1 MEQITKDYP
10 KEFLVHVADA
20 ELSDTDT
27 IGSPIVTRVE
37 HVGQS
42 SGMKNKKKQEAFQ
55 DIETDEADNAFE
67 DNVSVSL
74 IGGREDKEKGQ
85 GGGDEG

>member
-1 MEQITKDYP
+1 MDEDMEQITKEWLE
-10 KEFLVHVADA
+10 EFLVPVTDA

-42 SGMKNKKKQEAFQ
+42 SGMKKQKK
-55 DIETDEADNAFE
+55 
-67 DNVSVSL
+67 
-74 IGGREDKEKGQ
+74 
-85 GGGDEG
+85 